1 MKRVLKLFK
10 TESLSK
16 TDTVQIA
23 TFHDGDVA
31 LDAMLEL
38 NKKYPF
44 EIYWLEEEIAYGD
57 EDDVLGAILD
67 GSLR

>member
-10 TESLSK
+10 TDSLSK
-16 TDTVQIA
+16 VGSTQIA
-23 TFHDGDVA
+23 TFHDGDLA

-44 EIYWLEEEIAYGD
+44 EIYWLEEEPTYGD
-57 EDDVLGAILD
+57 NDDVLGAIID
-67 GSLR
+67 GRLR